1 MRTALLV
8 IAAIIAIGF
17 TVLNW
22 QALAAPMT
30 LSLGIDTVQAPLGV
44 VMLVALGLLALLF
57 AAWAMMMLAE
67 SHRQAR
73 ELHAQREL
81 ADKAEA
87 SRFTELRSFIAD
99 ELQRMTREARTAFE
113 QNSNAVTAHLAEI
126 EDRVERARVARAE
139 AARGD
144 DARLLPPGR

>member
-8 IAAIIAIGF
+8 IAAIVAIGF

-22 QALAAPMT
+22 GALAAPMA
-30 LSLGIDTVQAPLGV
+30 LSLGVSTVQAPLGV

-57 AAWAMMMLAE
+57 AAWAMTMLAE

-73 ELHAQREL
+73 ELHTQREL

-87 SRFTELRSFIAD
+87 SRFTELRSFVAD
-99 ELQRMTREARTAFE
+99 EMQRMRHESRTALE
-113 QNSNAVTAHLAEI
+113 QAANSLSAQMGEI
-126 EDRVERARVARAE
+126 EDRLVRGRTASGETTRA
-139 AARGD
+139 
-144 DARLLPPGR
+144 DAGRLLPPQR